1 MDVAKV
7 LSPQAAE
14 KINGPFERYDL
25 VKSLLFALPL
35 DSPKLLQ
42 KPSEDFFL
50 SFHAVAVLNV
60 WISCCGCTRFKF
72 KSCEAN
78 KGPQPHNANRF
89 ASVNGNRQ
97 HSEQRNA
104 IGLAKCDIFQ
114 IDFYYWICMYVAMRP
129 RSHKQPEKESLMDSR
144 THCVVTCTTWYMV
157 YAFACIEFMQCTR
170 GNIELQSNRN
180 SYSIMPSLCLCP

>member
-114 IDFYYWICMYVAMRP
+114 IDFYYWICMLCTSQWDHDLTSNR
-129 RSHKQPEKESLMDSR
+129 RKSLSWIAAECSR
-144 THCVVTCTTWYMV
+144 THTVWLHVLHGTWYMRLH
-157 YAFACIEFMQCTR
+157 A
-170 GNIELQSNRN
+170 
-180 SYSIMPSLCLCP
+180 

>member
-1 MDVAKV
+1 MDGAKV

-129 RSHKQPEKESLMDSR
+129 RSHKQPEKESLMDCR
-144 THCVVTCTTWYMV
+144 WMFAHTLCGYMYYMV
-157 YAFACIEFMQCTR
+157 HGICVCMHRIHAMHARKHRIAIE
-170 GNIELQSNRN
+170 
-180 SYSIMPSLCLCP
+180 